1 MRKNAP
7 RLIDPKNA
15 LQVAKERSFGIP
27 QIGDVLSQLDELDQL
42 IGGQNRELNRL
53 RSLAALGSIFSH
65 ATPDIQTT
73 SNVKGS
79 VTATNVT
86 STGGTTITNSNV
98 TLAAGIRYLVIGVAG
113 LTLNAPAGQTV
124 ISCVRI
130 EATGPTVDGTRTTT
144 TSGERWGMAIDF
156 KILVGTGASV
166 NIAGRA
172 RVTGGTATINDA
184 ISAGIAIPL
193 GAAIPV

>member
-53 RSLAALGSIFSH
+53 RSLVALGSIFSH

-130 EATGPTVDGTRTTT
+130 EATGTTD
-144 TSGERWGMAIDF
+144 R
-156 KILVGTGASV
+156 KSV
-166 NIAGRA
+166 
-172 RVTGGTATINDA
+172 V
-184 ISAGIAIPL
+184 
-193 GAAIPV
+193 